1 MVDWAIGTCPEVCI
15 FSPLGLLFL
24 SYKVNDEMYRSKL
37 CLLRFLSPFCFKANP
52 EFGYNAT
59 AVLFQLA
66 FTYQA
71 KWPLKPSFFAS
82 SSGCMR
88 FLHRWSCVWVKE
100 GHWHKDG
107 GWHGVWDTCP
117 CCLLIPS
124 GPIWPQSQTFHFP
137 LTVDCS
143 WTCSTLWLGESNKA
157 HPIMGSF
164 EWTVTWCPLIK
175 YSSSNRAQ

>member
-1 MVDWAIGTCPEVCI
+1 MTRCTDPNSAYWDFYLHFVSRPTLNLAIMQLLSS
-15 FSPLGLLFL
+15 FSLHSHTRP
-24 SYKVNDEMYRSKL
+24 SDPS
-37 CLLRFLSPFCFKANP
+37 NP
-52 EFGYNAT
+52 
-59 AVLFQLA
+59 V
-66 FTYQA
+66 
-71 KWPLKPSFFAS
+71 FFAS